1 MDDLDLTKIKWF
13 GKDGKKYLLSK
24 SDWEDKYIVLFC
36 FQDWCPGCHSRGF
49 PSLQELY
56 KEFKDNDKVL
66 LLVVQTVFE
75 GFEINTLDRG
85 LRNQKKYNLP
95 IIFGHDASSDNTRS
109 EIMKTFG
116 TGGTP
121 WFILINQSGLIEY
134 QDFHI
139 NTKKVIEYIKAKIEK
154 L

>member
-1 MDDLDLTKIKWF
+1 MNDLDITKIKWF
-13 GKDGKKYLLSK
+13 DKEGKKYHLTK
-24 SDWEDKYIVLFC
+24 EDWNNKYIVLFC

-56 KEFKDNDKVL
+56 KTFKDDERVIL
-66 LLVVQTVFE
+66 LAVQTVFE

-85 LRNQKKYNLP
+85 LLNQKKYNLP
-95 IIFGHDASSDNTRS
+95 IIFGHDASPDNTRS

-121 WFILINQSGLIEY
+121 WFVLINQKGIIEY
-134 QDFHI
+134 QDWHI
-139 NTKKVIEYIKAKIEK
+139 NPIAVIEHINEAIE
-154 L
+154 